1 MNNPKQTLWQ
11 IFNTSNFVYSRLE
24 GFINNGVQADEAVFD
39 SEITIENT
47 TYTVYKFNN
56 TKREFLNWINSKG
69 SPKAY
74 LVNLNGTAQEIN
86 YVDYIKRNLS
96 IETTYDYDNRK
107 DVVASYKLPAKDTIY
122 MLTPSNDS
130 DKCIMVSIETPRAFA
145 RIKSIFFSNNYKPLI
160 VGQNLYSVLQ
170 DKYSGSSNYAFIDA
184 QTCEVS
190 TKGSKTKTTY
200 RDFEINLDEAF
211 ELCGINKDFIIP
223 IEKIG
228 QNYTLSFELKTSNNQ
243 YSWNINLIP
252 KLSLEIIDDTTFQ
265 YDLRE
270 KAQLQ
275 YDIYVGQP
283 LSEEFYKAFEITK
296 TNHNA
301 YIESTTSVAQNALN
315 EDDATYDLLKQTDDR
330 FVLTYSFQN
339 TEIVKT
345 INKNLHFIDTQNHSQ
360 ISKVKTDYAIGD
372 TFNYSTYDINVVGN
386 VVYDN
391 GTSIPISKLKEYDPN
406 LIFEV
411 GASIQDGEVITYNTI
426 SPIQVT
432 YTITSDSVGILT
444 IPFEVN
450 VGDVSQNYVN
460 SVNLIDYK
468 NHFKY
473 NEVIE
478 FGPLAKL
485 ELINSDN
492 QVLKVLELNEFQNLV
507 VKDNKY
513 GNQIRDGLLTDNEIH
528 LINYYNNHQFT
539 QTIRVSYASDLV
551 LNINDV
557 KKKVYFDETF
567 QDFDYSG
574 LKAHIKYHYLG
585 SIENREINF
594 SDLNI
599 THEPFDNSQSKTYS
613 IKVSTIY
620 EERTLESA
628 FQIQAIKKEP
638 NSISVNGKDTTI
650 YYDNNNSKFALPS
663 GLTFTLHW
671 NDGATSAVEPS
682 TDLKFYRDENCINEL
697 HVGDLI
703 TKKDGLY
710 IYCKHKTYNVV
721 GRYLIEFKV
730 DSITLVEM
738 TNDVSIPLGNYLRNY
753 KPLVNIKVTYLSGAV
768 DENFYDWTFKEIN
781 RVDKPLSIVNIVINN
796 EEYQIHR
803 VTFTNPK
810 ILSIIINQDKFHT
823 SFNNTNDNI
832 DCRVLSFKVNYENSE
847 YVQLVNKYV
856 KEVINENNE
865 FSVTCSDLPDFT
877 FDGSE
882 NINFSMPPSELIHN
896 TKLQIKI
903 RNVFSP
909 TEFGTI
915 DIPIQI
921 VEITNITGMKL
932 IQAKTKYKTGES
944 FLNETDNTQILIFYK
959 MPTGEENK
967 ILINLN
973 SGFSA
978 VNIFPLK
985 GTIFYNQDKNK
996 TIRVSSATNANIYVE
1011 YSIEVLSEYEY
1022 HNTTSHQLRV
1032 VRFDKYTLPNGE
1044 TKNLI
1049 YLIVN
1054 EKDTTVENGI
1064 RKIRSELSQDDIKVY
1079 GFLDDINDVSKNA
1092 RMVLL
1097 EDYIPIIDGESNI
1110 TITYPCYVEG
1120 NSDII
1125 NKCHFGQLFGNN
1137 NSKNR
1142 LFLSGNPDYPN
1153 ADWHSGAVNETKQ
1166 DGEYIEVNGDFTYFE
1181 DTSAMNYG
1189 QSDNKIV
1196 GYDIVSDGKMI
1207 VFKDKSDKEPTIYY
1221 RTNGLI
1227 NALDASGNAQIG
1239 IGNRTLYEENYPL
1252 VIGNSK
1258 GVGALHDKS
1267 IINFN
1272 GNTLF
1277 LSSENELDMLVV
1289 SGQIGDSQRFAST
1302 ISYFINPILSKCDL
1316 TKSFLWTDDKY
1327 LYLINKNHIFATY
1340 YDQIIDNN
1348 FEWWKLDIPNVSS
1361 MLSFDNKTY
1370 YGTTDGTIG
1379 LFENNIHKDITKIFL
1394 PKGSVILNTD
1404 EVDGDKVTITK
1415 SAMNLLDNGYLKY
1428 FKVDANQ
1435 SNDSSYLYYFIAE
1448 LNNTKSGNVDI
1459 YINGISNK
1467 LEIVALRNGVADN
1480 SRLIELRNLIHEDDA
1495 FYLNNP
1501 INESEIQG
1509 ERGTLFKEYYRKYKL
1524 KVVPNNLGE
1533 NTCFGVYDYQTNQRL
1548 DVSELFRASL
1558 CKRVDDLLEIV
1569 ELNKEEST
1577 FKLKR
1582 NGQKLDLVRYA
1593 NQEINQTFNSE
1604 IWLFKDVKAHYIT
1617 APITMGD
1624 MMHDKTLW
1632 GYTLS
1637 NDTNIPSELELCQ
1650 ICNEEELIELTEIST
1665 IEKSDYELDLNK
1677 FSLTSLSFDKV
1688 DIPHKTT
1695 FYKPILVPFVCF
1707 CFKNDKG
1714 TNSVLSTLSI
1724 SYSIA
1729 KKSYG
1734 SY

>member
-1 MNNPKQTLWQ
+1 MNNPTLTLWQ
-11 IFNTSNFVYSRLE
+11 IFNTSNSVYSRYE
-24 GFINNGVQADEAVFD
+24 GFLNNGLQDSEATFD
-39 SEITIENT
+39 SEVTIDDT

-74 LVNLNGTAQEIN
+74 LVNLNGTAQEVN
-86 YVDYIKRNLS
+86 YVDYVKWNLS
-96 IETTYDYDNRK
+96 IVTTYDYDNRK
-107 DVVASYKLPAKDTIY
+107 DVRASYKRPLQNTTY
-122 MLTPSNDS
+122 MLTPSNDL
-130 DKCIMVSIETPRAFA
+130 DKCVIVSIETPKAFA
-145 RIKSIFFSNNYKPLI
+145 RIRNIYLNNYKPLI
-160 VGQNLYSVLQ
+160 VGQNLYSVLKE
-170 DKYSGSSNYAFIDA
+170 KYNGTGKNAFINA
-184 QTCEVS
+184 ETCEVS
-190 TKGSKTKTTY
+190 TKGAKAKTIHK
-200 RDFEINLDEAF
+200 DFEIDLDKVF
-211 ELCGINKDFIIP
+211 SLCGLATDYIIP
-223 IEKIG
+223 VEKAG
-228 QNYTLSFELKTSNNQ
+228 QDYTLSFELKTTDVQ
-243 YSWNINLIP
+243 YTWNTNAVP
-252 KLSLEIIDDTTFQ
+252 KLSLEIVDDTTFQ

-270 KAQLQ
+270 KPEFK

-283 LSEEFYKAFEITK
+283 LGEDFYKAFEITK

-301 YIESTTSVAQNALN
+301 YIESTTIVAQNALN
-315 EDDATYDLLKQTDDR
+315 EEDAIYEPLKQTDDE
-330 FVLTYSFQN
+330 FVLNYNFQN
-339 TEIVKT
+339 TEIIKT
-345 INKNLHFIDTQNHSQ
+345 ITKNLHFIDTQNHSQ
-360 ISKVKTDYAIGD
+360 INKIKIEYAVGE
-372 TFNYSTYDINVVGN
+372 TFSYSTYDINLAGN
-386 VVYDN
+386 LVYDN
-391 GTSIPISKLKEYDPN
+391 GTSIPISKLKENEPS
-406 LIFEV
+406 LSFEI
-411 GASIQDGEVITYNTI
+411 GATIQDGEVITYNTI
-426 SPIQVT
+426 SPIQIS
-432 YTITSDSVGILT
+432 YNIQSDNLGIIN
-444 IPFEVN
+444 IPFEATI
-450 VGDVSQNYVN
+450 GDVSQDYINR
-460 SVNLIDYK
+460 VNLIDYK

-478 FGPLAKL
+478 FGAQAKL

-507 VKDNKY
+507 TKDNKY
-513 GNQIRDGLLTDNEIH
+513 GNVIKDGLLTDNEIH
-528 LINYYNNHQFT
+528 LISYYNNHQFT

-557 KKKVYFDETF
+557 KKKIYFDETF
-567 QDFDYSG
+567 EDFDYSG

-585 SIENREINF
+585 IIEKREIDFN
-594 SDLNI
+594 DLNI

-613 IKVSTIY
+613 IKVSTNY
-620 EERTLESA
+620 KERTLESA

-671 NDGATSAVEPS
+671 NDGATSAIEPS
-682 TDLKFYRDENCINEL
+682 TDLLFYRDENCLNEL
-697 HVGDLI
+697 RVGDLI

-738 TNDVSIPLGNYLRNY
+738 TNDVSIPLGNYLRNF
-753 KPLVNIKVTYLSGAV
+753 KQLVNIKVTYLSGAI
-768 DENFYDWTFKEIN
+768 DENFYDWKFKEIN
-781 RVDKPLSIVNIVINN
+781 RVDEPLSTVTILINN
-796 EEYQIHR
+796 EEYQINR

-810 ILSIIINQDKFHT
+810 ILSIIANKDKFHT

-832 DCRVLSFKVNYENSE
+832 DCRVLSFTVNYEKSE
-847 YVQLVNKYV
+847 YVQIVNKYV

-865 FSVTCSDLPDFT
+865 FTASCSDLPNFT

-882 NINFSMPPSELIHN
+882 NIDFSMPPSELIHN
-896 TKLQIKI
+896 SKLVIKI

-959 MPTGEENK
+959 MPAGEENK

-1044 TKNLI
+1044 AKNLI

-1064 RKIRSELSQDDIKVY
+1064 RKIRSELNQNDIKVY

-1092 RMVLL
+1092 RMVLF
-1097 EDYIPIIDGESNI
+1097 EDYVPVIEGESNI

-1153 ADWHSGAVNETKQ
+1153 ADWHSGAVNESKQ

-1181 DTSAMNYG
+1181 DTSVMNYG

-1239 IGNRTLYEENYPL
+1239 LGNRTLYEENYPL

-1272 GNTLF
+1272 GNTF
-1277 LSSENELDMLVV
+1277 
-1289 SGQIGDSQRFAST
+1289 F
-1302 ISYFINPILSKCDL
+1302 
-1316 TKSFLWTDDKY
+1316 Y
-1327 LYLINKNHIFATY
+1327 LAK
-1340 YDQIIDNN
+1340 
-1348 FEWWKLDIPNVSS
+1348 K
-1361 MLSFDNKTY
+1361 
-1370 YGTTDGTIG
+1370 
-1379 LFENNIHKDITKIFL
+1379 
-1394 PKGSVILNTD
+1394 
-1404 EVDGDKVTITK
+1404 
-1415 SAMNLLDNGYLKY
+1415 
-1428 FKVDANQ
+1428 
-1435 SNDSSYLYYFIAE
+1435 
-1448 LNNTKSGNVDI
+1448 
-1459 YINGISNK
+1459 
-1467 LEIVALRNGVADN
+1467 
-1480 SRLIELRNLIHEDDA
+1480 NLI
-1495 FYLNNP
+1495 
-1501 INESEIQG
+1501 
-1509 ERGTLFKEYYRKYKL
+1509 
-1524 KVVPNNLGE
+1524 
-1533 NTCFGVYDYQTNQRL
+1533 C
-1548 DVSELFRASL
+1548 
-1558 CKRVDDLLEIV
+1558 
-1569 ELNKEEST
+1569 
-1577 FKLKR
+1577 
-1582 NGQKLDLVRYA
+1582 
-1593 NQEINQTFNSE
+1593 
-1604 IWLFKDVKAHYIT
+1604 
-1617 APITMGD
+1617 
-1624 MMHDKTLW
+1624 
-1632 GYTLS
+1632 
-1637 NDTNIPSELELCQ
+1637 
-1650 ICNEEELIELTEIST
+1650 
-1665 IEKSDYELDLNK
+1665 
-1677 FSLTSLSFDKV
+1677 
-1688 DIPHKTT
+1688 
-1695 FYKPILVPFVCF
+1695 
-1707 CFKNDKG
+1707 
-1714 TNSVLSTLSI
+1714 
-1724 SYSIA
+1724 
-1729 KKSYG
+1729 
-1734 SY
+1734 